1 MLFSRILSLIIL
13 FVLWIII
20 IIVSIYSNLIIR
32 LIFIYSILI
41 IINSSFLIAKF
52 NYDKYSHVHNNEY
65 ELLNETKKHL
75 LIQNKKRS
83 IYFVLM
89 DEMTSINEA
98 IKLGVLETAS
108 VIKEIEKTGLRY
120 IPNSLSSYNLSYLT
134 LASIFN
140 LDYPVT
146 SKSNQY
152 FDRTYFFPNL
162 LIDEDIDVPL
172 LSYLNLV
179 NSKLYWIG
187 NIWAL

>member
-1 MLFSRILSLIIL
+1 M
-13 FVLWIII
+13 
-20 IIVSIYSNLIIR
+20 
-32 LIFIYSILI
+32 
-41 IINSSFLIAKF
+41 
-52 NYDKYSHVHNNEY
+52 NNEY

-89 DEMTSINEA
+89 DKMTSINEA

-162 LIDEDIDVPL
+162 LTDEDIDVPL

>member
-1 MLFSRILSLIIL
+1 
-13 FVLWIII
+13 
-20 IIVSIYSNLIIR
+20 
-32 LIFIYSILI
+32 
-41 IINSSFLIAKF
+41 
-52 NYDKYSHVHNNEY
+52 
-65 ELLNETKKHL
+65 
-75 LIQNKKRS
+75 
-83 IYFVLM
+83 
-89 DEMTSINEA
+89 
-98 IKLGVLETAS
+98 LETAS

-162 LIDEDIDVPL
+162 LTDEDIDVPL